1 MPVQTESITFRSGSE
16 TLAGYLALPDGPGPH
31 PALIAIHEVFGLNEN
46 MQDIARRYAEQGY
59 VTLSVDLFANR
70 NRAICMLRF
79 FGGMIF
85 NSTDNGGIHDLKA
98 SLDWLSARPEV
109 DPKRV
114 GAVGYCMGGGFA
126 IAWACTD
133 QRLKAIAPYY
143 GMNPRPL
150 EAVRRLCPVVGS
162 YPTGDFTTG
171 AGRKLDT
178 TLGEYAIPHDI
189 KIYDGAKHSFMNDH
203 GSNYAAAAAG
213 DSWQR
218 TLAFFREHIG

>member
-1 MPVQTESITFRSGSE
+1 MLVHTESITFRSGSE
-16 TLAGYLALPDGPGPH
+16 TLAGYLAVPAGDGPH
-31 PALIAIHEVFGLNEN
+31 PALIAIHEVYGLNEN

-70 NRAICMLRF
+70 NRAICMFRF

-85 NSTDNGGIHDLKA
+85 NSTDNGAIRDLKA
-98 SLDWLSARPEV
+98 ALDWLSARPDV
-109 DPKRV
+109 DGSRV

-133 QRLKAIAPYY
+133 NRLKAIAPYY

-150 EAVRRLCPVVGS
+150 EAVRRSCPVVGS
-162 YPTGDFTTG
+162 YPTGDFTTE
-171 AGRKLDT
+171 AGRKLD
-178 TLGEYAIPHDI
+178 LALDEYAIAHDI
-189 KIYDGAKHSFMNDH
+189 KIYEGAKHSFMNDR
-203 GSNYAAAAAG
+203 GTNYDAAAAG

-218 TLAFFREHIG
+218 TIDFFKEHIG